1 MSIPVINIVN
11 FIKDDLFY
19 KKYKNNQPKYLII
32 KDALRNIIEQ
42 NKILTGTKMPSS
54 RSLAELLK
62 VSRSSIIKAYELL
75 IFEGLI
81 EAKKSSGYIILEK
94 IKEDVNIK
102 DKIDPEIKYPSISDT
117 GKNFQSNVHIMNTTS
132 DQYVAFRPGLPPLD
146 IFPINQWKN
155 LYNLYWRNVKAS
167 SLNYSNVSGIINFK
181 KNIAEYLYSMR
192 GITCDHEQ
200 IIIVSGSLQSLFLVG
215 SALINP
221 GDSVVMEN
229 PTFPNV
235 HSIFKS
241 LNAELHAI
249 EIDEEG
255 INVVHFPKESQ
266 PKIIHVTPS
275 NHYPTGIKM
284 SRKRKLELLEW
295 AKVNGSII
303 IENDY
308 DHEIS
313 NWGIKDP
320 SLFEMDHNDRVV
332 YLGTFNRLLHPSIRL
347 GYMIVPYYL
356 LDVIKALQKHS
367 HRFVSPSNQIVMSEF
382 IKRNYLFN
390 HVKNVI
396 EAAEE
401 REQIFT
407 KILNENIHESFK
419 LHNSTTRSLHLLG
432 KIDRSIDDRKL
443 VDALKDRQIIAHAYS
458 KCFISSEQNGI
469 ILGHTAVRKHL
480 IQNKIMEIAQ
490 VYNEFIKNTW

>member
-1 MSIPVINIVN
+1 MSIPVVNISN
-11 FIKDDLFY
+11 FISPDLFY
-19 KKYKNNQPKYLII
+19 KKFKKNQLKYLTI
-32 KDALRNIIEQ
+32 KEVFRDIIEQ
-42 NKILTGTKMPSS
+42 NKILTGTKIPSS
-54 RSLAELLK
+54 RVLAELLK
-62 VSRSSIIKAYELL
+62 VSRSSVIKAYELL
-75 IFEGLI
+75 VFEGLI
-81 EAKKSSGYIILEK
+81 ESKKGAGYIILERVK
-94 IKEDVNIK
+94 KDVDTK
-102 DKIDPEIKYPSISDT
+102 DKINPEIRYPSISDT
-117 GKNFQSNVHIMNTTS
+117 GKSFQSNVHIMNTTS
-132 DQYVAFRPGLPPLD
+132 DQYIAFRPGLPPLD

-192 GITCDHEQ
+192 GIQCNPEQ

-221 GDSVVMEN
+221 GDPVIMEN

-241 LNAELHAI
+241 LNAELHAL
-249 EIDEEG
+249 EVDEEG
-255 INVVHFPKESQ
+255 INVHLFPEEIK

-275 NHYPTGIKM
+275 NQYPTGIKM
-284 SRKRKLELLEW
+284 SRKRKLDLLEW
-295 AKVNGSII
+295 ATEKGSII

-313 NWGIKDP
+313 NWGLKDP
-320 SLFEMDHNDRVV
+320 SLFEMDHHDRVV

-390 HVKNVI
+390 HIKNVI
-396 EAAEE
+396 DAAEE
-401 REQIFT
+401 REYIFKT
-407 KILNENIHESFK
+407 VLTENIHESFR
-419 LHNSTTRSLHLLG
+419 LQDSGVRSLHLLG
-432 KIDRSIDDRKL
+432 NIDQSLDDRKL
-443 VDALKDRQIIAHAYS
+443 VSILKDHQIIAHPYS
-458 KCFISSEQNGI
+458 KCFISSARNGI

-480 IQNKIMEIAQ
+480 MQNKIIEIAQ
-490 VYNEFIKNTW
+490 VYNKLIKNIW